1 MAMLPSR
8 REDHLALALK
18 LRGLVREYDDPSVDS
33 VLERLERDIAEVTT
47 PRVLVSQEALAPT
60 TPDEAKPL
68 LDLLAGF
75 EVHVV
80 VTARDLARQLPSAWQ
95 QRVQARHTYP
105 YDEFLRAVVARDE
118 LAADLWLNQDLGR
131 VLEHWSAHVPPGRI
145 HVVTAPQVGSEGSL
159 LDRFCSVVGLDPAG
173 LQSSAARS
181 NKSLGFAQAELLRRV
196 NVALG
201 DRFPSSRQGYA
212 RLGKVFLA
220 GRVLQRQA
228 AEPLRLPPE
237 YAEWCTSTTDAWIAQ
252 VREAGYDLVGR
263 ASDLRPSPEAFAAA
277 PEVDERLLLEVA
289 VTALADVLEVR
300 HEELEERAALRA
312 RIKRQAARIAELE
325 GGRAPVRSLRAR
337 VARRLGNGPAAGGP
351 A

>member
-1 MAMLPSR
+1 MLPAR

-18 LRGLVREYDDPSVDS
+18 LRGLVREYDDPRVGS
-33 VLERLERDIAEVTT
+33 VLDRLERDIARVDT

-60 TPDEAKPL
+60 TPAEAAPL

-80 VTARDLARQLPSAWQ
+80 VTVRDLARQLPSAWQ
-95 QRVQARHTYP
+95 QRVQARHTYT

-131 VLEHWSAHVPPGRI
+131 VLEHWSAHVPPGRV

-173 LQSSAARS
+173 LQTSVARG

-201 DRFPSSRQGYA
+201 DRFPSSRQGYG
-212 RLGKVFLA
+212 RLGKTFLA
-220 GRVLQRQA
+220 GRILQRQP
-228 AEPLRLPPE
+228 AEPVRMPPG
-237 YAEWCTSTTDAWIAQ
+237 YAEWCASTADAWITQ

-263 ASDLRPSPEAFAAA
+263 ESDLRPSTEAFAPT
-277 PEVDERLLLEVA
+277 PELDERLLLDVA
-289 VTALADVLEVR
+289 ATALADVLEAR
-300 HEELEERAALRA
+300 HEELEERAELKA
-312 RIKRQAARIAELE
+312 RLKRQAARIAELE
-325 GGRAPVRSLRAR
+325 GGAAPVRGLRDR
-337 VARRLGNGPAAGGP
+337 VTRRLRSRPAAGGP

>member
-1 MAMLPSR
+1 MLPAR
-8 REDHLALALK
+8 REDHHALALK
-18 LRGLVREYDDPSVDS
+18 LRGLIREYDDPSVSS
-33 VLERLERDIAEVTT
+33 VLDRLEHDLARVTT

-60 TPDEAKPL
+60 TPDEAAPL

-80 VTARDLARQLPSAWQ
+80 VTVRDLARQLPSAWQ
-95 QRVQARHTYP
+95 QRVQARHTYT
-105 YDEFLRAVVARDE
+105 YDEFLQAVVARGE

-131 VLEHWSAHVPPGRI
+131 VLEHWSAHVPPGRV

-173 LQSSAARS
+173 LQTSAARS
-181 NKSLGFAQAELLRRV
+181 NRSLGFAQAELLRRV

-220 GRVLQRQA
+220 GRILQRQA

-237 YAEWCTSTTDAWIAQ
+237 YAEWCTSITDAWIAQ
-252 VREAGYDLVGR
+252 VRQGGYDLVGR
-263 ASDLRPSPEAFAAA
+263 ESDLCPSPEAFAAT
-277 PEVDERLLLEVA
+277 PELDERLLLDVA
-289 VTALADVLEVR
+289 VTALADVLELR

-312 RIKRQAARIAELE
+312 RLKRQTARVAELE
-325 GGRAPVRSLRAR
+325 RGPAPIRSLRDR
-337 VARRLGNGPAAGGP
+337 VAGRLRSRPSAGGP
-351 A
+351 V